1 MNPLRSI
8 ITRLVP
14 KAWMSPYESANP
26 SPRRGRVPGA
36 APRDAKLDL
45 LPGTRRELVRRSRY
59 LHKNS
64 GFVRELV
71 GNMAIYSTG
80 DGIKPQALSPDAHWN
95 KAAEEYFA
103 RWAARCEVTNR
114 FCFAECQALVCRGMD
129 IDGEYFIHRTRNADR
144 APRLQL
150 IESHR
155 INDCDRN
162 DTEDGI
168 GFDAWGAPSFYRV
181 QLDDGN
187 FRELPA
193 GIVLHVFEPESASG
207 VRNAPTLQH
216 STNHLLDEMEL
227 LALEK
232 HAVKDN
238 CDVSRVLKTER
249 GELDEDGDFS
259 LGKPT
264 NGDTDKPSE
273 PSALQK
279 IVGGKLVAL
288 KPGESL
294 DSFQPN
300 RPSPTFTGF
309 LEHLRRDSALGHI
322 PFEFAADSSKIGGA
336 GVRLVV
342 AKADRRFS
350 YRQLILIERFIKPV
364 WLFVIGDAIAT
375 RQLPEQEDWTK
386 VAFTTPRRITVDAG
400 REAQQNRSDVEM
412 GLKTLSEHF
421 AEQGMDFAEEMEIRA
436 QNARALLDLAEKY
449 RVPIDMLWKPSGG
462 IAATPAVGE
471 PEDPPTMTGV
481 RQPG

>member
-45 LPGTRRELVRRSRY
+45 LPGPRRELVRRSRY

-71 GNMAIYSTG
+71 GNMAIYATG
-80 DGIKPQALSPDAHWN
+80 DGIKPQALSPSTTWN

-129 IDGEYFIHRTRNADR
+129 IDGEYFIHKTRNSDR
-144 APRLQL
+144 LPRLQL

-155 INDCDRN
+155 INDCDRS

-168 GFDAWGAPSFYRV
+168 GFDAYGAPSFYRV

-187 FRELPA
+187 FRNLPA

-227 LALEK
+227 LAL
-232 HAVKDN
+232 
-238 CDVSRVLKTER
+238 
-249 GELDEDGDFS
+249 DE
-259 LGKPT
+259 
-264 NGDTDKPSE
+264 
-273 PSALQK
+273 
-279 IVGGKLVAL
+279 
-288 KPGESL
+288 
-294 DSFQPN
+294 
-300 RPSPTFTGF
+300 
-309 LEHLRRDSALGHI
+309 
-322 PFEFAADSSKIGGA
+322 
-336 GVRLVV
+336 
-342 AKADRRFS
+342 
-350 YRQLILIERFIKPV
+350 
-364 WLFVIGDAIAT
+364 
-375 RQLPEQEDWTK
+375 
-386 VAFTTPRRITVDAG
+386 
-400 REAQQNRSDVEM
+400 
-412 GLKTLSEHF
+412 
-421 AEQGMDFAEEMEIRA
+421 
-436 QNARALLDLAEKY
+436 
-449 RVPIDMLWKPSGG
+449 
-462 IAATPAVGE
+462 
-471 PEDPPTMTGV
+471 
-481 RQPG
+481 

>member
-8 ITRLVP
+8 ITRLLP
-14 KAWMSPYESANP
+14 KAWFSPFESANP

-36 APRDAKLDL
+36 APRDSKLDL
-45 LPGTRRELVRRSRY
+45 LPGVRRELVRRSRY

-64 GFVRELV
+64 GFIRELV
-71 GNMAIYSTG
+71 GNMAIYATG
-80 DGIKPQALSPDAHWN
+80 DGIKPQALTGNADWN
-95 KAAEEYFA
+95 KAAEDYFA
-103 RWAARCEVTNR
+103 RWAARCEITRR

-129 IDGEYFIHRTRNADR
+129 VDGEYFIHKTRNADGS
-144 APRLQL
+144 PRLQL

-155 INDCDRN
+155 IGDADQN

-168 GFDAWGAPSFYRV
+168 GFDTYGAPAFYRV
-181 QLDDGN
+181 LLDDGG
-187 FRELPA
+187 FRDIPA
-193 GIVLHVFEPESASG
+193 HLMIHIYEPESASA

-216 STNHLLDEMEL
+216 SINHLVDEMEL

-238 CDVSRVLKTER
+238 CDVARVLKTER

-259 LGKPT
+259 IG
-264 NGDTDKPSE
+264 NRNAQGEVSE
-273 PSALQK
+273 PSALQR

-322 PFEFAADSSKIGGA
+322 PFEFAADSSKVGGA

-350 YRQLILIERFIKPV
+350 YRQLILIERFLKPV
-364 WLFVIGDAIAT
+364 WCFIIGDAIAT
-375 RQLPEQEDWTK
+375 GQLAEVENWTK

-400 REAQQNRSDVEM
+400 RESQQNRADIELGIKSWA
-412 GLKTLSEHF
+412 EHF
-421 AEQGMDFAEEMEIRA
+421 SEQGMDFNEEMEIRA

-449 RVPIDMLWKPSGG
+449 AVPLQMIWKPSGG
-462 IAATPAVGE
+462 VAATPAVGE
-471 PEDPPTMTGV
+471 AEEPPADGNA